1 MASPL
6 DVINNTSA
14 ASGSSGSSSA
24 TTTTKKA
31 EDPQDRFLKLLVTQ
45 MKNQDPLNP
54 LDNAAVTSQIA
65 QISTVS
71 GIDKLNAS
79 INGMSSSMLAAQ
91 SLQASSM
98 IGRGVLAEG
107 NQMELTEV
115 GAIAGLELSAPAD
128 KVVVTI
134 LGPAGETVESIDLGA
149 RDAGLSTFAWDG
161 KPEGVAEQLPA
172 GSYRFKVDALN
183 ENGTKVT
190 ATTLGYGRVHS
201 VSIDGG
207 VTLNTASLGA
217 IPVASVRQII

>member
-1 MASPL
+1 MASAL
-6 DVINNTSA
+6 DVVNRTSA
-14 ASGSSGSSSA
+14 SAGSSGSSS
-24 TTTTKKA
+24 TTTNTQKA

-54 LDNAAVTSQIA
+54 LDNAQVTSQIA

-107 NQMELTEV
+107 NQMELTEA

-134 LGPAGETVESIDLGA
+134 LGPAGQTVESIDLGA

-161 KPEGVAEQLPA
+161 QPEGSAQLPA
-172 GSYRFKVDALN
+172 GSYRFKVDAFN

-190 ATTLGYGRVHS
+190 AATLGYGRVNS
-201 VSIDGG
+201 VSIDDG
-207 VTLNTASLGA
+207 VTLNTTSLGA
-217 IPVASVRQII
+217 VPVAGVRQII

>member
-1 MASPL
+1 MASAL
-6 DVINNTSA
+6 DVINKTSA
-14 ASGSSGSSSA
+14 AAGSPGSSS
-24 TTTTKKA
+24 TTTNTKKA

-54 LDNAAVTSQIA
+54 LDNAQVTSQIA

-79 INGMSSSMLAAQ
+79 ITGMSSSMLAAQ

-107 NQMELTEV
+107 NQMELTEA

-161 KPEGVAEQLPA
+161 QPEGVAEQLPA
-172 GSYRFKVDALN
+172 GSYRFKVDAFN

-190 ATTLGYGRVHS
+190 ATSLGYGRVNS

-207 VTLNTASLGA
+207 VTLNTASLGS

>member
-1 MASPL
+1 M
-6 DVINNTSA
+6 
-14 ASGSSGSSSA
+14 A
-24 TTTTKKA
+24 TTDPIANTYTGYGTSSTTGTTKKV

-54 LDNAAVTSQIA
+54 LDNAQVTSQIA

-79 INGMSSSMLAAQ
+79 IGGMSQSMLAAQ
-91 SLQASSM
+91 SLQASAM

-107 NQMELTEV
+107 DRMELTES
-115 GAIAGLELSAPAD
+115 GAIAGFELSGPAD

-134 LGPAGETVESIDLGA
+134 YGQAGEIVESLDLGN

-161 KPEGVAEQLPA
+161 APDGGAQLAE
-172 GSYRFKVDALN
+172 GSYKFKVEAINLDQS
-183 ENGTKVT
+183 KVT

-201 VSIDGG
+201 VSIDDG
-207 VTLNTASLGA
+207 VTLNTTSLGA
-217 IPVASVRQII
+217 VSVANVRQII